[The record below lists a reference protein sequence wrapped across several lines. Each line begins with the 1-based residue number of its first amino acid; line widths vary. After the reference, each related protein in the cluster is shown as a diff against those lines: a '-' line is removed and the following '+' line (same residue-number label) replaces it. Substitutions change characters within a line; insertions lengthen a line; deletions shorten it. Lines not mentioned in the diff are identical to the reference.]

1 MDVITISAKEEAVEW
16 IHNLKT
22 LGIKPGLSRMEWM
35 LERLGNPER
44 RLKFIHIAGTN
55 GKGSTASFISQ
66 VLKKSGYRVGMYT
79 SPYLISFTDRIKVN
93 GEDISGD
100 DLVTI
105 LNKIIPLACE
115 LDETELGAPTEF
127 EVITT
132 LAVLYFAEIAYPDIV
147 VWETGLGGRLD
158 STNVVL
164 PLVSVI
170 TNVSYDHMN
179 LLGNDIK
186 DIAKEK
192 AGIIK
197 SSIPVVTSIDN
208 LEALNE
214 IKEVAKLKKAKLYQ
228 IDEHF
233 HIKNDKIDRMGSTFD
248 FVGPYV
254 TMPEIEI
261 KMLGPHQLK
270 NAAVSLMA
278 LEILRQFYAFYI
290 NEDAIY
296 SGMKNTFWPGRFE
309 LLNSNPTIIID
320 GAHNQDGAKNLKE
333 TIKLFDYK
341 RLIVVTGIL
350 TDKAIEDFFKELL
363 PIADQL
369 IVTKPDFH
377 RAAQPSE
384 LVDIIHSIDNNKQ
397 VTVIEDWK
405 EAVDTTIEIATPND
419 LILYTGSLYLIS
431 DIRHYLSTIVKE
443 VTHK

>member
-1 MDVITISAKEEAVEW
+1 MDIVTISTKEEAIEW
-16 IHNLKT
+16 IHNLQT
-22 LGIKPGLSRMEWM
+22 LGIKPGLARMEWM

-44 RLKFIHIAGTN
+44 GLKFIHIAGTN
-55 GKGSTASFISQ
+55 GKGSTVSFISQ
-66 VLKKSGYRVGMYT
+66 VLKKSGYRVGTYT

-93 GEDISGD
+93 GDDIAGD

-105 LNKIIPLACE
+105 LNRIIPLACE
-115 LDETELGAPTEF
+115 LEKTELGAPTEF
-127 EVITT
+127 EVITI
-132 LAVLYFAEIAYPDIV
+132 LAILYFAEIAQPDIV

-186 DIAKEK
+186 EIAKEK

-197 SSIPVVTSIDN
+197 PGIPVVSSVEN

-214 IKEVAKLKKAKLYQ
+214 IKEIAKLKKAKLYRL
-228 IDEHF
+228 DENF
-233 HIKNDKIDRMGSTFD
+233 YIKNERIDRSGGIFD
-248 FVGPYV
+248 FEGPYL

-261 KMLGPHQLK
+261 RMVGPHQLK
-270 NAAVSLMA
+270 NAAVSLMT

-290 NEDAIY
+290 NEDAVY

-309 LLNSNPTIIID
+309 QINSNPTIIID
-320 GAHNQDGAKNLKE
+320 GAHNPDGAKNLRE
-333 TIKLFDYK
+333 TIKLFEYN

-350 TDKAIEDFFKELL
+350 SDKAIEDFFIELL

-369 IVTKPDFH
+369 ILTKPNFH
-377 RAAQPSE
+377 RAAQPSD
-384 LVDIIHSIDNNKQ
+384 LVDIIHNIDDNKQ
-397 VTVIEDWK
+397 VTVIDDWK
-405 EAVDTTIEIATPND
+405 EAVNSAIAIAARDD
-419 LILYTGSLYLIS
+419 LILYTGSLYLIA
-431 DIRHYLSTIVKE
+431 DIRHYFSTAKE
-443 VTHK
+443 VINK

>member
-1 MDVITISAKEEAVEW
+1 MDIVIAAKAEAIDW
-16 IHNLKT
+16 IHSLKT
-22 LGIKPGLSRMEWM
+22 LGIKPGLARMEWM
-35 LERLGNPER
+35 LGRLGHPER

-55 GKGSTASFISQ
+55 GKGSTVSFISQ
-66 VLKKSGYRVGMYT
+66 VLKKSGYCVGTYT

-93 GEDISGD
+93 GVDISDD
-100 DLVTI
+100 DLVAM
-105 LNKIIPLACE
+105 LNKIIPLAGE
-115 LDETELGAPTEF
+115 LEKTELGAPTEF

-132 LAVLYFAEIAYPDIV
+132 LAILYFAESAYPDVV

-197 SSIPVVTSIDN
+197 PGIPVVSAVEN

-214 IKEVAKLKKAKLYQ
+214 IREIAKLKKAKLYQ
-228 IDEHF
+228 LDEQF
-233 HIKNDKIDRMGSTFD
+233 HIKNEKLDRLGGTFD
-248 FVGPYV
+248 FVGPYL
-254 TMPEIEI
+254 TMPDIEI
-261 KMLGPHQLK
+261 KMIGPHQLK
-270 NAAVSLMA
+270 NAATSLMT

-290 NEDAIY
+290 DEEAIY
-296 SGMKNTFWPGRFE
+296 SGMRTTFWPGRFE

-320 GAHNQDGAKNLKE
+320 GAHNPDGAKNLKE
-333 TIKLFDYK
+333 TVKLYDYK

-350 TDKAIEDFFKELL
+350 NDKAIEDFFKELL
-363 PIADQL
+363 PVADQL
-369 IVTKPDFH
+369 ILTKPDFH
-377 RAAQPSE
+377 RAAEPAK
-384 LVDIIHSIDNNKQ
+384 LVDIIRNIDNNNQ

-405 EAVDTTIEIATPND
+405 TAVNTSIAIASRDD

-431 DIRHYLSTIVKE
+431 DIRHYLSTISLE
-443 VTHK
+443 VSNK

>member
-1 MDVITISAKEEAVEW
+1 MGIVKISAKAEAIEW

-22 LGIKPGLSRMEWM
+22 LGIKPGLARMEWM

-44 RLKFIHIAGTN
+44 RLRFIHIAGTN
-55 GKGSTASFISQ
+55 GKGSTVSFISQ
-66 VLKKSGYRVGMYT
+66 VLKKSGYRVGTYT

-93 GEDISGD
+93 GEDISGN

-105 LNKIIPLACE
+105 LNKIIPLASE
-115 LDETELGAPTEF
+115 LEKTELGAPTEF
-127 EVITT
+127 EIITT
-132 LAVLYFAEIAYPDIV
+132 LAILYFAEIAHPDVI

-186 DIAKEK
+186 DITIEK

-197 SSIPVVTSIDN
+197 SGIPVVSSVEN
-208 LEALNE
+208 LEALTE
-214 IKEVAKLKKAKLYQ
+214 IKEIAKAKRANLYQ
-228 IDEHF
+228 LDEHF
-233 HIKNDKIDRMGSTFD
+233 YIKNYNLDRFGGTFD
-248 FVGPYV
+248 FIGPYL

-261 KMLGPHQLK
+261 KMVGPHQLK
-270 NAAVSLMA
+270 NAAVSLMTI
-278 LEILRQFYAFYI
+278 EILRQFYAYYI
-290 NEDAIY
+290 DEDAIY

-309 LLNSNPTIIID
+309 LLNSDPTIIID
-320 GAHNQDGAKNLKE
+320 GAHNPDGAKNLKE
-333 TIKLFDYK
+333 TIRLYDYK

-350 TDKAIEDFFKELL
+350 SDKAIDDFFKELL

-369 IVTKPDFH
+369 ILTKPDFH
-377 RAAQPSE
+377 RAADPSN
-384 LVDIIHSIDNNKQ
+384 LVDIIHNIDNNKQ
-397 VTVIEDWK
+397 VMVIEDWK
-405 EAVDTTIEIATPND
+405 EAVDGAIAIAARDD

-431 DIRHYLSTIVKE
+431 DIRHYLSKILD
-443 VTHK
+443 